1 MSRESITID
10 ILRKPSKSISKHAI
24 FMDVPPCVVRF
35 EDGRTSMA
43 FNMCMVAE
51 YHQKR
56 VRRKIAALVIGKCED
71 EEIRFFA
78 SWLREFFPKEIQ
90 EELFG
95 LSVNENGGITPDKM
109 LERSINKYR
118 KRYTS

>member
-1 MSRESITID
+1 MPRESITID
-10 ILRKPSKSISKHAI
+10 ILRKPSKSISKHVI

-43 FNMCMVAE
+43 FNMCTVAE

-56 VRRKIAALVIGKCED
+56 IRRKIAALVIGKCED

-78 SWLREFFPKEIQ
+78 SWLREYFPKDIQ

-109 LERSINKYR
+109 LERSIKKYYR
-118 KRYTS
+118 KR

>member
-10 ILRKPSKSISKHAI
+10 ILRKPSKSVSKHAI
-24 FMDVPPCVVRF
+24 FMDAPPCVVRF

-43 FNMCMVAE
+43 FNMCTVAE

-56 VRRKIAALVIGKCED
+56 IRRKIAALVIGKCED

-78 SWLREFFPKEIQ
+78 SWLREYFPKEIQ

-95 LSVNENGGITPDKM
+95 LSVNENGGITPDQM
-109 LERSINKYR
+109 LEKSIKKYR
-118 KRYTS
+118 KR